1 MELRGALNSSIEFQ
15 HPLLHSYHILLILG
29 GQTSIMTRMASLIIQ
44 LRSGERNI
52 NACIGRITFA
62 KRCLTMYA
70 QFVETCY
77 ILYGY
82 TRWYKATISS
92 YLPKPWNIVKLNN
105 PLCRIEI
112 FNLSFFV
119 LKTSF
124 RLISNNSSKYLDIN
138 FMMKTGVYVEYN
150 RFLSRKNFF
159 KGMKRT
165 KQYLFICFE

>member
-1 MELRGALNSSIEFQ
+1 MQTMFNNVCLVRWN
-15 HPLLHSYHILLILG
+15 LLHLVWLCEIC
-29 GQTSIMTRMASLIIQ
+29 MVM
-44 LRSGERNI
+44 
-52 NACIGRITFA
+52 C
-62 KRCLTMYA
+62 
-70 QFVETCY
+70 
-77 ILYGY
+77 
-82 TRWYKATISS
+82 KATISS

-119 LKTSF
+119 LNTSF

-165 KQYLFICFE
+165 KQYLFICFEWIKMKHRILNIS